1 MLVSICMATYN
12 GGKFIREQV
21 DSILNQEFTENE
33 GVEIELVV
41 SDDGSTDDTIQILE
55 SYHDPRIKIFMHQNK
70 KEHKYLNANRKA
82 SENFE
87 NALMKAKG
95 DYLFFSDQDDVWMPW
110 KLDKSLSVL
119 RKFGGIVATAFEVGD
134 ERLQVM
140 GKVVYNHHA
149 PFFSFKDQLGC
160 YGFSMGISRDE
171 LKYILPIPSMVAGHD
186 KYIQYSAM
194 WRKRLHFIDEPCAI
208 HRCTGTHNVSSFTSN
223 NHQPPLIVK
232 MWFRINTYASVIWRS
247 IVRK

>member
-1 MLVSICMATYN
+1 M
-12 GGKFIREQV
+12 
-21 DSILNQEFTENE
+21 
-33 GVEIELVV
+33 
-41 SDDGSTDDTIQILE
+41 
-55 SYHDPRIKIFMHQNK
+55 
-70 KEHKYLNANRKA
+70 
-82 SENFE
+82 
-87 NALMKAKG
+87 
-95 DYLFFSDQDDVWMPW
+95 
-110 KLDKSLSVL
+110 
-119 RKFGGIVATAFEVGD
+119 ATAFEVGD

-208 HRCTGTHNVSSFTSN
+208 HR
-223 NHQPPLIVK
+223 
-232 MWFRINTYASVIWRS
+232 
-247 IVRK
+247 